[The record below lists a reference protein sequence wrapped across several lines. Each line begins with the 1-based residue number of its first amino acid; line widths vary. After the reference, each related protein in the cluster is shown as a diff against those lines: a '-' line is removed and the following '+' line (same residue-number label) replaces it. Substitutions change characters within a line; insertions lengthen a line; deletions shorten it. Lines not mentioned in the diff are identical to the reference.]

1 LTFQI
6 ISERDT
12 TLLVLEN
19 GKVKQYSKDLY
30 NITKLKRYNG
40 GRIIDELMD
49 KETDDSINVQETFTK
64 GIFNITYRDTILQLR
79 DRNKV
84 CAGVE
89 DWYHTN
95 KIKQL
100 VDTFTEQYKIQEETK
115 VFKVM
120 ANMFPD
126 DRVKITNEGFVVDG
140 VWLVDKQGTS
150 YLSSKSPTR
159 YAHFR
164 TNIDPHS
171 KKKLL
176 QTVKWN
182 FLCLVPKGKVHA
194 TYIET
199 EIGSIKLEETDMVIL
214 SKVAFLLDPRKVF
227 DRVFMNQLP
236 DKLQKVLKDEYDE
249 TKNTS

>member
-1 LTFQI
+1 MTLQI
-6 ISERDT
+6 ISERET

-19 GKVKQYSKDLY
+19 GKIKQYSKDLY
-30 NITKLKRYNG
+30 NMTKIKRYNG
-40 GRIIDELMD
+40 GRIIDELRD
-49 KETDDSINVQETFTK
+49 KDTDDSISVQETFNK
-64 GIFNITYRDTILQLR
+64 GIFNVTYNNIILQLR

-89 DWYHTN
+89 DWYQSN
-95 KIKQL
+95 NIKQL
-100 VDTFTEQYKIQEETK
+100 VETFTEQYKIQEETK

-126 DRVKITNEGFVVDG
+126 DRVKITKEGFVVDG

-164 TNIDPHS
+164 RDRDPHT

-176 QTVKWN
+176 QSAKWN

-199 EIGSIKLEETDMVIL
+199 EVGSIKLAETDMVIL
-214 SKVAFLLDPRKVF
+214 SKVAFLLDPRKIF
-227 DRVFMNQLP
+227 DSVFMNQLP
-236 DKLQKVLKDEYDE
+236 DKFQKVLRDEHNE
-249 TKNTS
+249 TRNK